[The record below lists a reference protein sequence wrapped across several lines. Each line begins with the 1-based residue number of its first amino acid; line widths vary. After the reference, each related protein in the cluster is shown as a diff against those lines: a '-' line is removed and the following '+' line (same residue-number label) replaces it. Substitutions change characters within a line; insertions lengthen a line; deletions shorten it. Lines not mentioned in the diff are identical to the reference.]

1 MKIIQSFWSAGKDVY
16 ADGFG
21 WKHPELHFMSWAL
34 SCLSLREHYDD
45 VTLYTDSAGY
55 DVLINKLRLPYTR
68 VEVCFD
74 NLKCLPRYWGYT
86 KILAYARQSEPFVYI
101 DSDIYLPRPLPKRL
115 ERATLVAQNREYG
128 TAYYKS
134 MTNDMLSRPGLRIPP
149 ELYDGVA
156 AESVASYNMGLFG
169 GRDTAFIR
177 RFCDTVFRFMDD
189 NDLHNPLGKNS
200 TANCNLVMEQIFF
213 AVMADNE
220 HRKVEGIVP
229 RTMRD
234 NGYTRGVLQP
244 VALRKEPLFPP
255 ARRPQA
261 QRLGV
266 RHASQDTAA
275 PLPRILQAG
284 NGTLPVAQYGRV
296 CGSRQFY
303 PRSAR
308 AVRRVGIRRIP
319 FPRCRGMPR
328 FAATRRVGRRT
339 PLGAVAHVPRPHHAR
354 KAGRRAAKAQTPACY
369 RPSRTRRRQRGCANP
384 KVGRPSGQR
393 SSRRG
398 RVSAGRRQRLERGA
412 FGRHGL
418 QYNLP
423 ARPPAHAARTHR
435 KRAAL
440 LRQGARANNEA
451 EARVCNARGRT
462 PRVRRLAHGGRLT
475 HSRCALRCNPSDLLR
490 LGCVVRY
497 SGVGTADFT
506 TNIARVKDVNI
517 HFPGCVKRLG
527 FFTRFCVFV
536 AGCAKG

>member
-86 KILAYARQSEPFVYI
+86 KILAYARQSGPFVYI

-115 ERATLVAQNREYG
+115 ERAALVAQNREYG

-234 NGYTRGVLQP
+234 NGYTREEFCNLSRYEKSRYFHLLGGHKRNASVCAMLPKTLLRLYPEYYRRVTELFPWRNTAVCAEAGSFIPVPPAPCGVSEYDAFLSRTAGEYRALPLRDVWDEELLSAQSLTFLARTMRERQAAVLQSRKHLH
-244 VALRKEPLFPP
+244 VTALPALGGDKEAALI
-255 ARRPQA
+255 
-261 QRLGV
+261 QRLGGRPGSV
-266 RHASQDTAA
+266 AA
-275 PLPRILQAG
+275 DVAVFPQVGG
-284 NGTLPVAQYGRV
+284 NGLHEVLLGDMACNIISLLDRPLTLRELTANVLPCFGK
-296 CGSRQFY
+296 GLGLTMRQK
-303 PRSAR
+303 RECVMR
-308 AVRRVGIRRIP
+308 
-319 FPRCRGMPR
+319 
-328 FAATRRVGRRT
+328 
-339 PLGAVAHVPRPHHAR
+339 
-354 KAGRRAAKAQTPACY
+354 
-369 RPSRTRRRQRGCANP
+369 
-384 KVGRPSGQR
+384 
-393 SSRRG
+393 
-398 RVSAGRRQRLERGA
+398 E
-412 FGRHGL
+412 
-418 QYNLP
+418 
-423 ARPPAHAARTHR
+423 AARLVFEG
-435 KRAAL
+435 L
-440 LRQGARANNEA
+440 L
-451 EARVCNARGRT
+451 T
-462 PRVRRLAHGGRLT
+462 
-475 HSRCALRCNPSDLLR
+475 
-490 LGCVVRY
+490 
-497 SGVGTADFT
+497 
-506 TNIARVKDVNI
+506 
-517 HFPGCVKRLG
+517 
-527 FFTRFCVFV
+527 V
-536 AGCAKG
+536 AG